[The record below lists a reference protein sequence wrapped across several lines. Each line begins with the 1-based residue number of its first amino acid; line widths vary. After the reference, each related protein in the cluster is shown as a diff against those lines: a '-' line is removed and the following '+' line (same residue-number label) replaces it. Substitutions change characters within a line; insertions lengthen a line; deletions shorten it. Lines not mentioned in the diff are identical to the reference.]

1 MRWIIAFVLLFAATV
16 AFLVVGEFPELL
28 NDYPKLRQINNE
40 LREMLGLEPTDS
52 SYLSSRKL
60 DEIDGILTEDA
71 KESAL
76 RDACGDPPENPWTRP
91 TPPTQADLDR
101 YSLALEI
108 WRYCARNHQK
118 QALAPYT
125 GQEGGKEASPA
136 GGKLSTYEE
145 Q

>member
-1 MRWIIAFVLLFAATV
+1 MRWIIVFVLVFAATV
-16 AFLVVGEFPELL
+16 AFLVVGEFPQLL
-28 NDYPKLRQINNE
+28 KDYPRLRQFNNE

-52 SYLSSRKL
+52 SYLSDRKL
-60 DEIDGILTEDA
+60 DEIDGILVQDA

-91 TPPTQADLDR
+91 TPPTEADLER

-125 GQEGGKEASPA
+125 GQERGKEAPA
-136 GGKLSTYEE
+136 PDRKLSTYEE
-145 Q
+145 R

>member
-1 MRWIIAFVLLFAATV
+1 MRWIIAFVLLFAATL
-16 AFLVVGEFPELL
+16 AFVLVGEFPEVLK
-28 NDYPKLRQINNE
+28 DYPRLRQVNNE
-40 LREMLGLEPTDS
+40 LRQILGLDPRDG
-52 SYLSSRKL
+52 SYLSDRKL
-60 DEIDGILTEDA
+60 DETDGILKEDA

-118 QALAPYT
+118 QALAPYAS
-125 GQEGGKEASPA
+125 QERGKGASA
-136 GGKLSTYEE
+136 TGGKLSTYEE
-145 Q
+145 R

>member
-1 MRWIIAFVLLFAATV
+1 MRQIIVFVLVFAVVV
-16 AFLVVGEFPELL
+16 AFLVVGQFPGLL
-28 NDYPKLRQINNE
+28 KNYPQLRQLNNQ

-52 SYLSSRKL
+52 SYLSGRKV
-60 DEIDGILTEDA
+60 DEIDGILAEDA

-91 TPPTQADLDR
+91 TPPTEADLER

-118 QALAPYT
+118 QTLAPYA
-125 GQEGGKEASPA
+125 GQEQGEGVDPSRR
-136 GGKLSTYEE
+136 KLSTYEE